1 VTTPESAAGV
11 VCDTAAVVA
20 IMNELA
26 GSVPRGPGRRL
37 YDEAR
42 ARGLT
47 LAVPY
52 IVARKAAALYLAD
65 RAVTLLGAFLFPERY
80 RAADDLLQASGRRG
94 VWWVERRRPERMP
107 DYAALL
113 GRCGDPVT
121 AYVAAYAAA
130 TGWPVATDDPAVFA
144 SLLGRDDAVPMPPL
158 PE

>member
-1 VTTPESAAGV
+1 V

-94 VWWVERRRPERMP
+94 VWWVERRRPELCPTMP
-107 DYAALL
+107 HCSD
-113 GRCGDPVT
+113 G
-121 AYVAAYAAA
+121 AA
-130 TGWPVATDDPAVFA
+130 TRLPHTWPLMLRRQA
-144 SLLGRDDAVPMPPL
+144 GRSPPTTPL
-158 PE
+158 CLHRCSAETTPCRCHRYLSDLR